1 MEVLTDRENSHA
13 YDLAAE
19 SPEDTGVSGRKKCSV
34 CTGTAGRGGSKKA
47 FLRLSVLRSRIRSTR
62 FRPARIT
69 IKKKGPG
76 LENTGP

>member
-19 SPEDTGVSGRKKCSV
+19 SPEDTGVSGRKNV
-34 CTGTAGRGGSKKA
+34 PPALVQPDGEVVKKL
-47 FLRLSVLRSRIRSTR
+47 FSDSRSAKQDPEHTLPPS
-62 FRPARIT
+62 ADNDQ
-69 IKKKGPG
+69 KKRPG